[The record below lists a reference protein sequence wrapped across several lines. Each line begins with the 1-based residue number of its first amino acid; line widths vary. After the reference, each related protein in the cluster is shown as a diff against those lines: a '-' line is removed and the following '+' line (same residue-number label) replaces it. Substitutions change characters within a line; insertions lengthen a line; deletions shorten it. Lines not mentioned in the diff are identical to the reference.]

1 MGDKKLS
8 ECIMARMNLPAA
20 IAVSMALN
28 HSGYMPNEDSQSSM
42 VFHDKRFIYTSRN
55 VSFRF
60 NHREENL
67 SERILTLLRKN
78 PL

>member
-28 HSGYMPNEDSQSSM
+28 HSCHMPNEDLQSSM
-42 VFHDKRFIYTSRN
+42 VTHDKRFIYTSKECE
-55 VSFRF
+55 FRF
-60 NHREENL
+60 HHREEI
-67 SERILTLLRKN
+67 SLTEY
-78 PL
+78 